1 MCLCVQPVICTCVG
15 SEAPPSLELRLTY
28 TRYLSTASLSPC
40 MQSILSVLFHFH
52 LPYLTPSLP
61 LTSLYFSFFQF
72 HFLLSSPPFST
83 SLVQNKTSIFSLLH
97 FSFPSSLPSHCSSS
111 ILLNPSPQ
119 APVAYPYDCSHIAM
133 TYTALASLLILG
145 DDLSR
150 VNRPGVFRGMRELQ
164 LDSGR

>member
-15 SEAPPSLELRLTY
+15 SEVPPSLELRLTY

-40 MQSILSVLFHFH
+40 MQSIFLFSSTS

-83 SLVQNKTSIFSLLH
+83 SLVQNKTSTFSLFH

-111 ILLNPSPQ
+111 ILLDPSPQ
-119 APVAYPYDCSHIAM
+119 APIAYPYDCSHIAM

>member
-1 MCLCVQPVICTCVG
+1 VCLCVQPVICTCVG

-28 TRYLSTASLSPC
+28 TRYLSTASLSPR
-40 MQSILSVLFHFH
+40 MRSILSVLFHF
-52 LPYLTPSLP
+52 PALP
-61 LTSLYFSFFQF
+61 LTSLYFSFSQF

-97 FSFPSSLPSHCSSS
+97 FNFFPFLSSFSLL
-111 ILLNPSPQ
+111 LLNPSPQ